1 MSEIERSY
9 GSFVFPSA
17 VRVHWG
23 VNVQRLVVPDV
34 LEGHET

>member
-1 MSEIERSY
+1 MFEVEKSDP
-9 GSFVFPSA
+9 SFVFPSA
-17 VRVHWG
+17 VRKCWG